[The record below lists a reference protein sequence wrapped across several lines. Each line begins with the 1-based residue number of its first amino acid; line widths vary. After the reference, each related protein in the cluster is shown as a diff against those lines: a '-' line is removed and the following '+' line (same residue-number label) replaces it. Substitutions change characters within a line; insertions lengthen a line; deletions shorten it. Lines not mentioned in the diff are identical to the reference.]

1 MIYFV
6 DNWNCVAFYVLYIIN
21 SVRLPLT
28 PKIHQGIVKS
38 TLSGLQIYGSFMNW
52 KKSVFYGLEWLVYRV
67 KLRFFFQ
74 KYFIKKEKTFL
85 NSHYRL
91 RKLESEFYSLV
102 SVSKTSRELK
112 LPKEVARKLLS
123 YWTMKRR
130 VKINT
135 RYLNASFVWVAQ
147 VTDIVKKE
155 FFC

>member
-38 TLSGLQIYGSFMNW
+38 TLSGLQIYGSFMDW
-52 KKSVFYGLEWLVYRV
+52 KKKCVLRV
-67 KLRFFFQ
+67 RMIGVQSEITIFFQ

-147 VTDIVKKE
+147 VTDIAKQE

>member
-38 TLSGLQIYGSFMNW
+38 TLSGLQIYGSFMDW
-52 KKSVFYGLEWLVYRV
+52 KKVFYGLEWLVYRV

-147 VTDIVKKE
+147 VTDIVKK
-155 FFC
+155 